1 MKNFVEFDLKNIV
14 MNDAYADNP
23 EYVNR
28 FNKLNKHIQSFKW
41 PGNISD
47 YQCDT
52 DDKQIAEQLD
62 TNVGAKK
69 LVESANM
76 YSKVLETKM
85 KYLTN
90 LVTVL
95 HHYAESGD
103 FTRYD
108 MFFKE
113 YLAFERKR
121 KMTMLFGVLTVAC
134 LIGAVVAGL
143 IWLL

>member
-14 MNDAYADNP
+14 MNDAHSDNP

-52 DDKQIAEQLD
+52 DNEQIAEQLD

-69 LVESANM
+69 LVESANT

-85 KYLTN
+85 EYLTN
-90 LVTVL
+90 LSIVL
-95 HHYAESGD
+95 DKCAAINDFSHYD
-103 FTRYD
+103 V
-108 MFFKE
+108 FFKG
-113 YLAFERKR
+113 YLNFERKR
-121 KMTMLFGVLTVAC
+121 KMTTLFGALTVVC
-134 LIGAVVAGL
+134 VIGAVIAGL
-143 IWLL
+143 IWIL